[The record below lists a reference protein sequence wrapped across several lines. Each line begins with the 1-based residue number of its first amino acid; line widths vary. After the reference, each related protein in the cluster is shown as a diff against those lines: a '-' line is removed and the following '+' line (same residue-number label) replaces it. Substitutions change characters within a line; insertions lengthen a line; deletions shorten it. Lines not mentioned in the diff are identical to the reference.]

1 MSIQFAQGKLKG
13 QERKAVIQEIQK
25 QLQEAAVAVISSLL
39 TLFLEEELTAKLG
52 RHKGEPRRVS
62 SQARLIDWQCGECRC
77 QDANQFTRDGH
88 YRRALATSWG
98 QVEALQVPMLECQQC
113 QHDVICHYTILEK
126 FQRLWLDLDQRALF
140 GSGLSESL
148 RHLSQEWS
156 ATLGSSVGLRTI
168 NERIN
173 QLEPLSRQAHREA
186 ITQAPAVVQCDGIW
200 LTLQVPQDTIKPDK
214 RQRQR
219 HQRTGQQVVVLVAL
233 GFWEDGRREILD
245 WQIAK
250 SEDHTEWESLLHRLW
265 QRGLT
270 PEKGLQAVVRDG
282 NGGLG
287 EAIAFVYGTTVIE
300 QRCVFHKLRNVA
312 DKSREDLPGKDK
324 KEVRGQL
331 LEEARNIYQAD
342 SAAQARQ
349 RLAAVSDTWRQRAPK
364 AVATLERDF
373 EQTIAY
379 YRLAGVAREL
389 LRTTSLLERTNRELR
404 RKFRQAGSFTSRAGA
419 EVAIYLQVRRLHAR
433 WAKKTWW
440 EVSHDLY
447 FDLYTLNP

>member
-25 QLQEAAVAVISSLL
+25 QLQEAALAVISSLL

-349 RLAAVSDTWRQRAPK
+349 RLAAVSDTWRQRARHP
-364 AVATLERDF
+364 R
-373 EQTIAY
+373 
-379 YRLAGVAREL
+379 
-389 LRTTSLLERTNRELR
+389 
-404 RKFRQAGSFTSRAGA
+404 
-419 EVAIYLQVRRLHAR
+419 
-433 WAKKTWW
+433 
-440 EVSHDLY
+440 
-447 FDLYTLNP
+447 

>member
-13 QERKAVIQEIQK
+13 EERKAVIQQIQ
-25 QLQEAAVAVISSLL
+25 QQVQEAALAVIRSLL

-52 RHKGEPRRVS
+52 REKGEPRRVS
-62 SQARLIDWQCGECRC
+62 AQPRGIDWQCGQCGC
-77 QDANQFTRDGH
+77 SDANQFTRDGH
-88 YRRALATSWG
+88 DRRALATGWG
-98 QVEALQVPMLECQQC
+98 QVEDLRVPMLECQQC

-126 FQRLWLDLDQRALF
+126 FQRLWLDLQQRALF
-140 GSGLSESL
+140 GSGLSQSL

-173 QLEPLSRQAHREA
+173 QLEPLSRQVHAEA
-186 ITQAPAVVQCDGIW
+186 ISQAPAVVQFDGIW
-200 LTLQVPQDTIKPDK
+200 LTLQVPQDSIKPDK

-219 HQRTGQQVVVLVAL
+219 HQRTGQRVVVLVAL
-233 GFWEDGRREILD
+233 GFWEDGRRDILD

-250 SEDHTEWESLLHRLW
+250 SEDQTEWETLLHRLW

-270 PEKGLQAVVRDG
+270 PEKGLRAVVRDG

-287 EAIAFVYGTTVIE
+287 EAVAYVYGTSVSE

-312 DKSREDLPGKDK
+312 DKSREDLPGKDN

-331 LEEARNIYQAD
+331 LEEVRTIYQAE
-342 SAAQARQ
+342 SAAQPRQ
-349 RLAAVSDTWRQRAPK
+349 RFVAVSDTWRQRAPK

-379 YRLAGVAREL
+379 SRLTGVAREI

-404 RKFRQAGSFTSRAGA
+404 CKFRQAGSFTSRAGA

-433 WAKKTWW
+433 WANKTWW
-440 EVSHDLY
+440 QVSHDLY
-447 FDLYTLNP
+447 FDLYNLNP